1 MLGSS
6 PRGSRRF
13 RGKRVESNFLILVEL
28 VMQREQEEQLR
39 VIEVAQAEILALKEE
54 NSKLV
59 AAESEFDFPLPFL
72 FLLML

>member
-1 MLGSS
+1 MENGSS
-6 PRGSRRF
+6 L
-13 RGKRVESNFLILVEL
+13 FLTLVEL

-59 AAESEFDFPLPFL
+59 AAGSEFDFQLLFH
-72 FLLML
+72 FLLLL